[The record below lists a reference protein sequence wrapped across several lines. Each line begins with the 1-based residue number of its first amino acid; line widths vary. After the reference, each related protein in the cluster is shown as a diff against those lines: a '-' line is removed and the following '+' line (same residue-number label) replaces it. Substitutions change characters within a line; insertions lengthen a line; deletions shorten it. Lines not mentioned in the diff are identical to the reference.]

1 MSVRLLLGSVFS
13 LLSLMTAAQPT
24 IDVQGHRG
32 CRGLRPEN
40 TIPAFIHALELGAS
54 TLDASTPGASTLGVS
69 TLGVTTLELDVVVS
83 QDQQL
88 VVSHEPFLS
97 PTICTGPSGEAIT
110 GAPEKQYN
118 LYQMPYAQIR
128 QCDCGSQGHPRFPE
142 QKAVAAPKPR
152 LVDVIDAVERY
163 LRDHDRPPVQYN
175 IETKSTPAGDGVFH
189 PAPKEFVALLL
200 EVIKEKD
207 IEARTI
213 VQSFDVRTLQ
223 EVRRVAPELRQAL
236 LVENARGVQENV
248 DALGYVPEIYSP
260 NYRLVNK
267 KLRDYT
273 RQQGIKLI
281 PWTVNEPKDIQKM
294 LDLNVDGIISD
305 YPDRVLK
312 LVNAQ

>member
-1 MSVRLLLGSVFS
+1 MPVRLLLGSALS
-13 LLSLMTAAQPT
+13 LLSLVTYAQQT

-54 TLDASTPGASTLGVS
+54 TPGASTP
-69 TLGVTTLELDVVVS
+69 GVTTLELDVVVS

-97 PTICTGPSGEAIT
+97 STICTGPDGEAIT
-110 GAPEKQYN
+110 DAQEERYN

-128 QCDCGSQGHPRFPE
+128 RCDCGSQGNPRFPE
-142 QKAVAAPKPR
+142 QRAVAAPKPR
-152 LVDVIDAVERY
+152 LVDVIDAVEQY
-163 LRDHDRPPVQYN
+163 LRNHDRPPVQYN

-200 EVIKEKD
+200 AVLKEKD

-223 EVRRVAPELRQAL
+223 EARRVAPELRQAL
-236 LVENARGVQENV
+236 LVENLRGVQKNI

-260 NYRLVNK
+260 NHRLVNK

-273 RQQGIKLI
+273 RKRGIQLI
-281 PWTVNEPKDIQKM
+281 PWTVNDRKDIRKM
-294 LDLNVDGIISD
+294 LDLGVDGIISD
-305 YPDRVLK
+305 YPDRVLA
-312 LVNAQ
+312 LIND

>member
-1 MSVRLLLGSVFS
+1 MSSI
-13 LLSLMTAAQPT
+13 MTHAQQNAAQPT

-40 TIPAFIHALELGAS
+40 TIPAFIHALELG
-54 TLDASTPGASTLGVS
+54 
-69 TLGVTTLELDVVVS
+69 VTTLELDVVVS

-97 PTICTGPSGEAIT
+97 STICTGPDGEAI
-110 GAPEKQYN
+110 ADVQEEQYN

-128 QCDCGSQGHPRFPE
+128 RCDCGSQGHPRFPE
-142 QKAVAAPKPR
+142 QQAVAAPKPR
-152 LVDVIDAVERY
+152 LVEVIDAVEQY
-163 LRDHDRPPVQYN
+163 LHSHNRPLVQYN
-175 IETKSTPAGDGVFH
+175 IETKSTPTGDGVFH
-189 PAPKEFVALLL
+189 PAPKKFVELLVAVL
-200 EVIKEKD
+200 KEKG
-207 IEARTI
+207 IEERAI

-223 EVRRVAPELRQAL
+223 KARRMAPELRQAL
-236 LVENARGVQENV
+236 LVENLRSVQENI
-248 DALGYVPEIYSP
+248 DALGHVPEVYSP
-260 NYRLVNK
+260 DFRLVNK

-312 LVNAQ
+312 LVDAQ

>member
-13 LLSLMTAAQPT
+13 LLSLMSAAQRSAAQRSAAQPT

-40 TIPAFIHALELGAS
+40 TIPAFIHALE
-54 TLDASTPGASTLGVS
+54 
-69 TLGVTTLELDVVVS
+69 LGVTTLELDVVVS

-97 PTICTGPSGEAIT
+97 PTICTGPNGEAIT

-128 QCDCGSQGHPRFPE
+128 RCDCGSQGHPRFPE
-142 QKAVAAPKPR
+142 QKAVAALKPR
-152 LVDVIDAVERY
+152 LVEVIDAVERY

-175 IETKSTPAGDGVFH
+175 IETKSALAGDGVFH

-200 EVIKEKD
+200 AVLKEKG
-207 IEARTI
+207 IGARTI

-236 LVENARGVQENV
+236 LVENVRGVQKNV

-312 LVNAQ
+312 LVDAQ